1 MPTQSA
7 LDSVLRVFAYLRG
20 CKELCISINQDAPD
34 CNIQDIMTS
43 QDTPNEWRFYSDSD
57 HAGNREVQNKRRSQN
72 GFIAL
77 HNGAVVDWYSK
88 ASPVAFASAD
98 IGEAH
103 ADVSSAAVEA
113 YAIGNATFHM
123 MGMSYSVE
131 GMGLQMDKPFI
142 VEVENQAAIIF
153 TKGNA
158 QKTKLKHIDC
168 RQEWVK
174 TIRDKDILYV
184 KHVSTKDNLADIFTK
199 ILDYK
204 TFEGLR
210 SMILRKKER
219 N

>member
-1 MPTQSA
+1 
-7 LDSVLRVFAYLRG
+7 
-20 CKELCISINQDAPD
+20 
-34 CNIQDIMTS
+34 
-43 QDTPNEWRFYSDSD
+43 
-57 HAGNREVQNKRRSQN
+57 
-72 GFIAL
+72 
-77 HNGAVVDWYSK
+77 
-88 ASPVAFASAD
+88 
-98 IGEAH
+98 
-103 ADVSSAAVEA
+103 
-113 YAIGNATFHM
+113 M
-123 MGMSYSVE
+123 MGMSYFVE
-131 GMGLQMDKPFI
+131 EMGLQMDKPFI
-142 VEVENQAAIIF
+142 LEVDNQAAIIF

-210 SMILRKKER
+210 SMILRKKEK